1 MAIDSAEISGANHF
15 KKGPII
21 REVCEPEKKSVEKK
35 KMTLIHA
42 ITQIHEL
49 IFGLRGELFI
59 GFLPSKTRETA

>member
-1 MAIDSAEISGANHF
+1 M
-15 KKGPII
+15 I

-59 GFLPSKTRETA
+59 GFFAQ